1 MFGLRDLSQT
11 RIMKKME
18 RAGSRQSLKLVIQD
32 EADTRRYDPY
42 SENNDVKAGDLSGSN
57 SFSERDV
64 LLRLYSDR
72 SSLER
77 STSGMTSL
85 SDNSFRSIR
94 LKGIS
99 GTHLLVATL
108 IATVTFTAGLA
119 VPGGYKDRGS
129 DSDGRGSDDGTAALV
144 SRAAFR
150 IFLIANA
157 LAFYCSTLSV
167 FLHFLTSV
175 EHNFHLLLRF
185 TKFAAVLTYIS
196 ILALM
201 IAFTSGM
208 RAILPGWD
216 AFSTATVAIGC
227 CFVVVCLFG
236 FI

>member
-18 RAGSRQSLKLVIQD
+18 RAGSRQSLKLVIRD

-129 DSDGRGSDDGTAALV
+129 DSDDGTAALV